1 MNTSDET
8 GEKLVQSIRKTKTSA
23 SANPSRASRSKASAG
38 TSPATETKPVAARKA
53 RAPSKPAVEST
64 DPYQNGRRVW
74 PD

>member
-23 SANPSRASRSKASAG
+23 YAILSRASRSKASAG
-38 TSPATETKPVAARKA
+38 TSPGTKTKSAPVRRA
-53 RAPSKPAVEST
+53 RAASKPAVEST